1 MAKTIGEQLKEKE
14 KKDDENKKRAKP
26 FFEEIITCKH
36 CGKYN
41 KVSAVR
47 EIIQRAVPAH
57 KTLEVFVEKE
67 YQTKL
72 DKE

>member
-1 MAKTIGEQLKEKE
+1 MAKIKTFDEKQKEDEEAE
-14 KKDDENKKRAKP
+14 KKQGKP

-36 CGKYN
+36 CGKFN
-41 KVSAVR
+41 KISAVR
-47 EIIQRAVPAH
+47 TTITPAVPAN

-67 YQTKL
+67 SQTTL